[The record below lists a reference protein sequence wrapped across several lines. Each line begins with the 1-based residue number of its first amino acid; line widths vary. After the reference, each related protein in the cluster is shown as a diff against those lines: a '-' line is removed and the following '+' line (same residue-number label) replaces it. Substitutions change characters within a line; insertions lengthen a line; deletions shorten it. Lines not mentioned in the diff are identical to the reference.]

1 MGFSSTIQSSVKTR
15 LQTLTPF
22 TGITVTASASHLSG
36 ASSLA
41 VEAISYP
48 LASGI
53 KLTFSGGAT
62 FTLTSAA
69 SVNATTLVGSGG
81 LSAGVADEETATADL
96 ATVDVISE
104 DLGDIANKID
114 KALAKTGVFVL
125 VMMPTMQ
132 RVAEPTVMDVTF
144 NIDIAEEPILNR
156 TGAGYLTAET
166 VAENVHMALNNF
178 GLTSPAGLTR
188 IRMADIFLQEEQPL
202 IRYRTRGS
210 VRTKIVENIG

>member
-1 MGFSSTIQSSVKTR
+1 M
-15 LQTLTPF
+15 
-22 TGITVTASASHLSG
+22 
-36 ASSLA
+36 
-41 VEAISYP
+41 
-48 LASGI
+48 
-53 KLTFSGGAT
+53 
-62 FTLTSAA
+62 
-69 SVNATTLVGSGG
+69 
-81 LSAGVADEETATADL
+81 ADEETATADL